1 MEGTAPR
8 AWVDLIFG
16 LTEGWWRFEDADD
29 RTSHPLVSVAGWRR
43 ILSRAGFD
51 APAVWPDAAD
61 SGPAGQAVLVASRS
75 DAPQPARV
83 PVAAAVARD
92 ARPARWILVG
102 GDARAASHLAGAL
115 ARRGAPCEAVS
126 EFSPDALFARGDAD
140 VAIVCMPAEPS
151 ARVAADTPA
160 TVALAEAER
169 AVSLVRQIGLLKRSC
184 SVWFITRG
192 VHGATDLSQAPLWG
206 IARTLALEEPD
217 IWGGT
222 IDVDGRDWA
231 ASAEHIAAELLD
243 RASGEDL
250 VVYRDEVR
258 LVPRVR
264 AVAPAARQR
273 PCLADGTWLITGGF
287 GAFGLATAE
296 FLVSRGIRRL
306 CLVGRRGP
314 ASDGAREALGRLEAA
329 GVTPLVFAADV
340 TSEPEM
346 RAVVAAVQSS
356 SSLRGVIHAAG
367 ATGYGLLR
375 ETPAASLAE
384 ILRPKVVGGWLLH
397 RLTREIDL
405 QHFICYSSMV
415 SVWGARG
422 QGPYV
427 AANHFLDALAHH
439 RRALGL
445 PAVTVNWGPLA
456 GGGMV
461 PEALAGEL
469 RRMGVTTTP
478 MREAVTA
485 LDQVL
490 DGRVVQPIAVDIEW
504 DRFRELHVSKR
515 RTSMF
520 DLVRSS
526 PAGAGGDTSA
536 AGRDVVRRALPAER
550 RDVLLD
556 DLRRLAAQVITAR
569 DAIDTTAGL
578 FDLGLDSLGAMEL
591 RRLLERRF
599 GLPLPSTL
607 LFDCGTLEALTD
619 DMLSR
624 LGLEP
629 EPRTPIPDPR
639 SPLPDIDALT
649 EEELESRLLAKLRE
663 LD

>member
-1 MEGTAPR
+1 
-8 AWVDLIFG
+8 
-16 LTEGWWRFEDADD
+16 
-29 RTSHPLVSVAGWRR
+29 
-43 ILSRAGFD
+43 
-51 APAVWPDAAD
+51 
-61 SGPAGQAVLVASRS
+61 
-75 DAPQPARV
+75 
-83 PVAAAVARD
+83 
-92 ARPARWILVG
+92 
-102 GDARAASHLAGAL
+102 
-115 ARRGAPCEAVS
+115 
-126 EFSPDALFARGDAD
+126 
-140 VAIVCMPAEPS
+140 
-151 ARVAADTPA
+151 
-160 TVALAEAER
+160 
-169 AVSLVRQIGLLKRSC
+169 
-184 SVWFITRG
+184 
-192 VHGATDLSQAPLWG
+192 
-206 IARTLALEEPD
+206 
-217 IWGGT
+217 
-222 IDVDGRDWA
+222 
-231 ASAEHIAAELLD
+231 
-243 RASGEDL
+243 
-250 VVYRDEVR
+250 
-258 LVPRVR
+258 
-264 AVAPAARQR
+264 
-273 PCLADGTWLITGGF
+273 
-287 GAFGLATAE
+287 
-296 FLVSRGIRRL
+296 
-306 CLVGRRGP
+306 
-314 ASDGAREALGRLEAA
+314 
-329 GVTPLVFAADV
+329 
-340 TSEPEM
+340 M

-356 SSLRGVIHAAG
+356 SPLRGVIHAAG

-405 QHFICYSSMV
+405 QYFVCYSSMV

-469 RRMGVTTTP
+469 HRMGVTTKP

-485 LDQVL
+485 LDQVV

-504 DRFRELHVSKR
+504 DRFRELHGSKR

-526 PAGAGGDTSA
+526 PAGAGGDTPA
-536 AGRDVVRRALPAER
+536 TGVDVVRRALPAER

-619 DMLSR
+619 DMLAR
-624 LGLEP
+624 L
-629 EPRTPIPDPR
+629 DFD
-639 SPLPDIDALT
+639 SLT
-649 EEELESRLLAKLRE
+649 EEELESRLLAKLQE